1 MRTGFRAAGAGLV
14 ALALVLAPGAT
25 AFADRDDP
33 LPTQAEV
40 AEADAKLRTKARDVA
55 EIRADLAV
63 ANAHLQ
69 AAAHQAEV
77 AAEQYNAARY
87 RLAEAR
93 KATVAAK
100 AAAAAADR
108 HVQDQA
114 AGIAALVTQ
123 SYQSGTG
130 LTGMTAF
137 FSDGG
142 PSEVMG
148 RIGVVD
154 SVGSALEA
162 QYAEFAATDV
172 LARVARE
179 RAAAAEKEQKR
190 QAVLAE
196 QLQEGAAEAAL
207 NAEAT
212 AHSMARQRT
221 LLIADLA
228 AAQQVSVALASK
240 RQRGL
245 EAIAQARAAAAA
257 AEAAAAAAAGAG
269 RDGTS
274 GGDGIDPNDPGR
286 PHALSTPDGAE
297 RAIAFAR
304 KQLGEPYL
312 WAAAGPDAWDCS
324 GLTMRAWERG
334 GVALPH
340 YSAAQYQQT
349 KHLSV
354 VELRPGDLV
363 FWGDSPD
370 TIHHVAL
377 YLGDSQIIHAPR
389 TGEPVQIAS
398 MYAWIPPTYF
408 GRP

>member
-1 MRTGFRAAGAGLV
+1 MQSGFRAVGAGLV
-14 ALALVLAPGAT
+14 ALALTVSLGGT
-25 AFADRDDP
+25 AVADPTDP
-33 LPTQAEV
+33 LPTEAEV
-40 AEADAKLRTKARDVA
+40 AAADAKLRTKARDVA

-63 ANAHLQ
+63 ASSHLQ
-69 AAAHQAEV
+69 AAAQQAEV
-77 AAEQYNAARY
+77 AAEEYNGARY

-93 KATVAAK
+93 KAAVAAK
-100 AAAAAADR
+100 AAAAEADQ

-137 FSDGG
+137 FSEGG

-162 QYAEFAATDV
+162 QYAEYAATDV
-172 LARVARE
+172 LAKVARE
-179 RAAAAEKEQKR
+179 RAAAAEQEQAAE
-190 QAVLAE
+190 AVLAQE
-196 QLQEGAAEAAL
+196 LKEGAAEAAL
-207 NAEAT
+207 NAQAT
-212 AHSMARQRT
+212 ARSIARQRT

-228 AAQQVSVALASK
+228 AAQQVSVALAGK

-245 EAIAQARAAAAA
+245 EAISQARAAAAA
-257 AEAAAAAAAGAG
+257 AEAAAAAAASAG

-274 GGDGIDPNDPGR
+274 GSNGIDPNDPGR
-286 PHALSTPDGAE
+286 SHALSTVEGAE

-312 WAAAGPDAWDCS
+312 WAAAGPDSWDCS

-354 VELRPGDLV
+354 VDLRPGDLV

-377 YLGDSQIIHAPR
+377 YLGDGQIIHAPR
-389 TGEPVQIAS
+389 TGQPVQISS
-398 MYAWIPPTYF
+398 MYSWIPPTYF